1 MKSILKDLYHQI
13 YPSYLHA
20 LTKAVGDC
28 ETLLDVGC
36 GAYSPLQSLRR
47 KPYCTGV
54 DAFEPSIK
62 ASRSK
67 GIHDEYRQLNILEL
81 ENNFEENSYDCVLLN
96 DVIEH
101 LEKEDGL
108 KLIRMLEKIAKKH
121 VIIFTPNGFV
131 PQEPF
136 EGNPWQEHKSGW
148 SVKEMQD
155 HGYKV
160 WGINGWKYLMEKRC
174 EIKFRPRQFW
184 LIVTSLMQFFTY
196 YFPNQAF
203 QIFCVKEVKSSN
215 VR

>member
-81 ENNFEENSYDCVLLN
+81 ENNLRKFLRLCTFERCYRTLG
-96 DVIEH
+96 
-101 LEKEDGL
+101 K
-108 KLIRMLEKIAKKH
+108 R
-121 VIIFTPNGFV
+121 
-131 PQEPF
+131 
-136 EGNPWQEHKSGW
+136 GW
-148 SVKEMQD
+148 SKIDTDVGENCK
-155 HGYKV
+155 KAC
-160 WGINGWKYLMEKRC
+160 N
-174 EIKFRPRQFW
+174 
-184 LIVTSLMQFFTY
+184 
-196 YFPNQAF
+196 YFYP
-203 QIFCVKEVKSSN
+203 
-215 VR
+215 

>member
-1 MKSILKDLYHQI
+1 
-13 YPSYLHA
+13 
-20 LTKAVGDC
+20 
-28 ETLLDVGC
+28 
-36 GAYSPLQSLRR
+36 
-47 KPYCTGV
+47 
-54 DAFEPSIK
+54 
-62 ASRSK
+62 
-67 GIHDEYRQLNILEL
+67 
-81 ENNFEENSYDCVLLN
+81 
-96 DVIEH
+96 
-101 LEKEDGL
+101 
-108 KLIRMLEKIAKKH
+108 MLEKIAKKH

-174 EIKFRPRQFW
+174 EIKFRPRKFW
-184 LIVTSLMQFFTY
+184 LIVTSLMQFITY

-203 QIFCVKEVKSSN
+203 QIFCVKEVKSLN

>member
-1 MKSILKDLYHQI
+1 MKSIFKDLYHRI
-13 YPSYLHA
+13 YPGYLRA
-20 LTKAVGDC
+20 LNKAVGDC

-36 GAYSPLQSLRR
+36 GAYSPLQHLRR
-47 KPYCTGV
+47 KPHSTGV

-81 ENNFEENSYDCVLLN
+81 ENSFEENSYDCVLLN

-108 KLIRMLEKIAKKH
+108 KLIRMLEKIAKKR

-184 LIVTSLMQFFTY
+184 LIVTSLIQFFTY

-203 QIFCVKEVKSSN
+203 QIFCVKEIKSSN